1 MKAKLTLS
9 VDEELIPQA
18 KAYARARGQSLSQV
32 VETALR
38 ELRSES
44 RPPFSRR
51 WRGRFEPTGHDD
63 ERYRALADKYL

>member
-18 KAYARARGQSLSQV
+18 KAYARSQGLSLSQI

-38 ELRSES
+38 EVSSES

-51 WRGRFEPTGHDD
+51 WRGQFEPTRHDD